1 MSVDYTYLGTYKSYP
16 LILIFQKVI
25 GSIKVFLFLFT
36 LTSLVASCSSLPM
49 SLLTGGGPNVAA
61 NVQAGRT
68 NSQTLGTTKIL
79 EQKTNNGDI
88 KSVEAKVSTESV
100 EKVTI
105 NETQPWVIMLLVL
118 GWLLPSP
125 NEIARSILN
134 LFRRKKNG

>member
-1 MSVDYTYLGTYKSYP
+1 
-16 LILIFQKVI
+16 
-25 GSIKVFLFLFT
+25 
-36 LTSLVASCSSLPM
+36 
-49 SLLTGGGPNVAA
+49 
-61 NVQAGRT
+61 VQAGRT

-105 NETQPWVIMLLVL
+105 NETQPWVILLLVL